1 MLNAREIMLT
11 MFLPV
16 LAAGCY
22 YDNAG
27 LLQPGSNVDCN
38 TINARFT
45 SVQPIILAKC
55 AIAGC
60 HDVTTAA
67 GNAVLQNFQQ
77 ISGKA
82 ERIYIRTVIEKSMPP
97 AQPLSNQE
105 AALLNCWI
113 KSGSPNN

>member
-1 MLNAREIMLT
+1 MLNARSVIVTLL
-11 MFLPV
+11 LPV

-22 YDNAG
+22 YDNAA

-38 TINARFT
+38 TISARFNQ
-45 SVQPIILAKC
+45 VQPIISAKC

-67 GNAVLQNFQQ
+67 GNVVLQSFEQ
-77 ISGKA
+77 ISA
-82 ERIYIRTVIEKSMPP
+82 RADRIYIRSIIEKSMPP

>member
-1 MLNAREIMLT
+1 MLNARVVLLT
-11 MFLPV
+11 LFSPV

-22 YDNAG
+22 YDNAE
-27 LLQPGSNVDCN
+27 LLQPGSIVDCN
-38 TINARFT
+38 TINARF
-45 SVQPIILAKC
+45 SQVQPIISAKC

-60 HDVTTAA
+60 HDDATAA
-67 GNAVLQNFQQ
+67 GNAVLQSFQQ

-82 ERIYIRTVIEKSMPP
+82 DRIYIRTINEKSMPP

-105 AALLNCWI
+105 AALLSCWI